1 MILTPGR
8 FLAVLVL
15 LAAIIAISL
24 VMLASESAL
33 SLWDRLNSA
42 PGWVAALLGTVLL
55 ALAGATGWTVWRLLL
70 PARRVP
76 RDKEPAPTE
85 ETLVER
91 IEEARTHGLDVG
103 DAAAELQQWRLR
115 RAGGEVY
122 VAVFGDVSVGKS
134 SLIAALLPDAEVRT
148 HVVGGTT
155 QRLTEYRWRSPGGDT
170 LTLVDMPGTNQVGAQ
185 LDETA
190 RQEAQRAHVVV
201 YVCDGD
207 LTRSQDSELAALSAM
222 GKPII
227 LTLTKTDRYS
237 DEALA
242 LIKQRLIE
250 RIANRQEVELVS
262 VQGGGMEAL
271 VRVLPDGREEQ
282 IQRQR
287 PAEVQALAEA
297 LQRRLDES
305 AEAMG
310 ALRDTAVFL
319 LVKQKLDAAEM
330 RRRDEAADR
339 LVGEYTRKAIVGAL
353 AAITP
358 GTDILIQGYFGAN
371 LVREMCKLYGV
382 APRDVAV
389 DEFLKLAQGELRT
402 TATVML
408 AVIGNGLKAFPGVG
422 TVAGGLMHAVAYGMT
437 FDALGRTLKGVLISR
452 GELRPYAAVSAFRE
466 TLHEDLEQGA
476 GRFIEMALRARKG
489 L

>member
-1 MILTPGR
+1 MTSGR
-8 FLAVLVL
+8 LLAVLVL
-15 LAAIIAISL
+15 VLAIMAISL

-33 SLWDRLNSA
+33 ALWDRLNMA
-42 PGWVAALLGTVLL
+42 PGWVAALLGAVLL
-55 ALAGATGWTVWRLLL
+55 VLVGMTGWAVWRLLL
-70 PARRVP
+70 PARRGP
-76 RDKEPAPTE
+76 REKAPPPTE
-85 ETLVER
+85 ESLVAR
-91 IEEARTHGLDVG
+91 IEAAQAHGLEVG
-103 DAAAELQQWRLR
+103 EAAAELQKWRLR
-115 RAGGEVY
+115 RAGGAIY

-134 SLIAALLPDAEVRT
+134 SLIAALVPDAEVRT
-148 HVVGGTT
+148 HIVGGTT
-155 QRLTEYRWRSPGGDT
+155 QRLTEYIWRSPGGDT

-185 LDETA
+185 LDDTA
-190 RQEAQRAHVVV
+190 RHEAQRAHVVV

-207 LTRSQDSELAALSAM
+207 LTRSQDAELAALTAM
-222 GKPII
+222 HKPII
-227 LTLTKTDRYS
+227 LALTKTDRYS
-237 DEALA
+237 DEALM
-242 LIKQRLIE
+242 LIKQRLAE
-250 RIANRQEVELVS
+250 RIADRPETELIS
-262 VQGGGMEAL
+262 VQGGGTDEL
-271 VRVLPDGREEQ
+271 VRVLPDGREEP

-287 PAEVQALAEA
+287 PADVQALAEA

-305 AEAMG
+305 SEVMS
-310 ALRDTAVFL
+310 ALRDSAVFL
-319 LVKQKLDAAEM
+319 LVNQKLDAAEV
-330 RRRDEAADR
+330 RRRDAAADR

-466 TLHEDLEQGA
+466 TLHEDLEHGA

-489 L
+489 R